1 MILWGWRTTVRHLAT
16 VVYMCSQTGQQA
28 GYAVLKR
35 VTKFTLFFIPL
46 FPLSVKYTLECS
58 LCGESR
64 KISREDADQAVASQ
78 GHNQQ
83 HHHSQGGHPTPPPQQ
98 QPYPAPQQI
107 PGQYPQQQAQP
118 QQYH

>member
-16 VVYMCSQTGQQA
+16 AAYMCGQTGRQA

-58 LCGESR
+58 ICGESR
-64 KISREDADQAVASQ
+64 KISREDADQIIASQ
-78 GHNQQ
+78 AHGHAQHTGYPQQ
-83 HHHSQGGHPTPPPQQ
+83 QQ
-98 QPYPAPQQI
+98 QPYPV
-107 PGQYPQQQAQP
+107 QQQ
-118 QQYH
+118 HH